1 MKIGEQIVAGE
12 QLKWSVFHDFP
23 AERMYSTVQE
33 HVFPFIKG
41 VYGDK
46 DSAYSKYMAHAI
58 FKIPTPL
65 MLDKIVTAMD
75 DIYAQMARLKSIN
88 P

>member
-1 MKIGEQIVAGE
+1 M
-12 QLKWSVFHDFP
+12 
-23 AERMYSTVQE
+23 
-33 HVFPFIKG
+33 FPFIKG
-41 VYGDK
+41 LHGDK
-46 DSAYSKYMAHAI
+46 DSAYSKYMADAI
-58 FKIPTPL
+58 FKIPMPL

>member
-1 MKIGEQIVAGE
+1 
-12 QLKWSVFHDFP
+12 
-23 AERMYSTVQE
+23 
-33 HVFPFIKG
+33 
-41 VYGDK
+41 
-46 DSAYSKYMAHAI
+46 MADAI

-75 DIYAQMARLKSIN
+75 DIYAQMAQLKSIN

>member
-1 MKIGEQIVAGE
+1 M
-12 QLKWSVFHDFP
+12 
-23 AERMYSTVQE
+23 QE

-41 VYGDK
+41 LHGDK
-46 DSAYSKYMAHAI
+46 DSACAKYMADAI
-58 FKIPTPL
+58 FKIPMPL

-75 DIYAQMARLKSIN
+75 DIYVQIARLKSIN

>member
-1 MKIGEQIVAGE
+1 M
-12 QLKWSVFHDFP
+12 
-23 AERMYSTVQE
+23 QE
-33 HVFPFIKG
+33 HVFLFIKG
-41 VYGDK
+41 LHGDK
-46 DSAYSKYMAHAI
+46 DSAYSKYMADVI

>member
-1 MKIGEQIVAGE
+1 MKKHLRGECEDRRADRCGRAAEV
-12 QLKWSVFHDFP
+12 
-23 AERMYSTVQE
+23 ERMYNTVQE

-41 VYGDK
+41 LHGDK

-75 DIYAQMARLKSIN
+75 DIYAQMAQLKSIN